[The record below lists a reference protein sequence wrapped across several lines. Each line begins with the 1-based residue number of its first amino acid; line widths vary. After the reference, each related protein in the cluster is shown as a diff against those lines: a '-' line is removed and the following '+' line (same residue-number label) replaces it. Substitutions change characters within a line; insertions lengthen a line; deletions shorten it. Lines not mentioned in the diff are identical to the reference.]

1 MSAAVMSNKVNQE
14 GFYADIMSD
23 RPSSEGKV
31 FGSKVKL
38 DTTTNY
44 FAEKRM
50 GTKDQCVGLDGMDS
64 MVVVQSCIRSRG
76 IRASELARSQA
87 WELRQKIQRNQE
99 LQKQGTLRQQQEAK
113 AYAAQKQQEKD
124 ALKQQKERDLQ
135 LFQQKRR
142 ELEESLPIYGFK
154 YTPAEESEP
163 VDDNTAW

>member
-1 MSAAVMSNKVNQE
+1 MSNKVNTE
-14 GFYADIMSD
+14 GFYSDIMSD
-23 RPSSEGKV
+23 RPSSEGKI

-44 FAEKRM
+44 FAEKRL
-50 GTKDQCVGLDGMDS
+50 GTKDQCIGLEGMDS

-99 LQKQGTLRQQQEAK
+99 LQKQGTQRQQREAK
-113 AYAAQKQQEKD
+113 AYAAQKQQEKESQ
-124 ALKQQKERDLQ
+124 KQQKERDLQ

-142 ELEESLPIYGFK
+142 ELEATVPSCEFKSESV
-154 YTPAEESEP
+154 E
-163 VDDNTAW
+163 DNTAW

>member
-1 MSAAVMSNKVNQE
+1 MSAAVMSNKVNTE
-14 GFYADIMSD
+14 GFYSDIMSD
-23 RPSSEGKV
+23 RPSSEGKI

-44 FAEKRM
+44 FAEKRL
-50 GTKDQCVGLDGMDS
+50 GTKDQCIGLEGMDS

-99 LQKQGTLRQQQEAK
+99 LQKQGTQRQQREAK
-113 AYAAQKQQEKD
+113 AYAAQKQQEKESQ
-124 ALKQQKERDLQ
+124 KQQKERDLQ

-142 ELEESLPIYGFK
+142 ELEATVPSCEFKSESV
-154 YTPAEESEP
+154 E
-163 VDDNTAW
+163 DNTAW